1 MSCRNM
7 YDPGRITLPIRNIFL
22 EFAWVTVTVTWG
34 LYMYSLRL
42 RKITSESSLGVKSA
56 AWISLINGRDIFPSG
71 LTVTSMVNSGLFQT
85 KTWRTSSGPIRYDF
99 VADNRSSSNRRGSV
113 AGGVVEGTSGGGSGN
128 ATGPPLERS
137 TAARGAGTGAAV
149 SILDACDGVGSL
161 VRASFSCGIG
171 RKVGGGGWAI
181 SSLFAGGGNSATAVA
196 GGVVEGI
203 SGGGSENATGP
214 PLVGSTAARGAGT
227 GAAVS
232 TRITDGGGSS
242 WVRASSTG
250 GNGTTAGGG
259 VWTTPSLP
267 TGGGIG
273 ALAVAGRVE

>member
-71 LTVTSMVNSGLFQT
+71 LTVTSMVNSGLSQT

-128 ATGPPLERS
+128 ATGPPLE
-137 TAARGAGTGAAV
+137 
-149 SILDACDGVGSL
+149 
-161 VRASFSCGIG
+161 
-171 RKVGGGGWAI
+171 
-181 SSLFAGGGNSATAVA
+181 
-196 GGVVEGI
+196 
-203 SGGGSENATGP
+203 
-214 PLVGSTAARGAGT
+214 GSTAARGAGT